1 MRQTLSMLSEITA
14 AQAAFAYVLGNVKI
28 SSCVFGTTN
37 LSNLHEIIDTT
48 ELELNERYKLKI
60 LKTFKSLKENISL

>member
-1 MRQTLSMLSEITA
+1 MTA
-14 AQAAFAYVLGNVKI
+14 AQAAFAYVLDNVKI

-37 LSNLHEIIDTT
+37 LSNLHEIIDSSDLVLK
-48 ELELNERYKLKI
+48 ESNKLKI

>member
-1 MRQTLSMLSEITA
+1 MRQTLSMLNEMTA

-37 LSNLHEIIDTT
+37 LSNLHEIIDSSDLVLR
-48 ELELNERYKLKI
+48 ESNKLLI
-60 LKTFKSLKENISL
+60 QETFNALKEKISV

>member
-1 MRQTLSMLSEITA
+1 MTA

-37 LSNLHEIIDTT
+37 LSNLHEIIDSSNLVLK
-48 ELELNERYKLKI
+48 ESNKLKI